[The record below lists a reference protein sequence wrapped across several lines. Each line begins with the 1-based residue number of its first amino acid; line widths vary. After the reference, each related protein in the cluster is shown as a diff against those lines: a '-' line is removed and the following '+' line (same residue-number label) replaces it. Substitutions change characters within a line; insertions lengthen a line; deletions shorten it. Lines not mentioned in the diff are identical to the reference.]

1 MQKSI
6 SLTSLIPIGALQ
18 AKGWMNEN
26 WMKNKNESWWFQGQQ
41 SITFCCGFV
50 VLLSLPLLLID
61 RCCDSNRAGGRVA
74 GVLRIQLQ
82 SR

>member
-1 MQKSI
+1 
-6 SLTSLIPIGALQ
+6 
-18 AKGWMNEN
+18 
-26 WMKNKNESWWFQGQQ
+26 MKKKNESWWFQGQQ
-41 SITFCCGFV
+41 SIAFCCGFV

-61 RCCDSNRAGGRVA
+61 RCCDSNRAEGRVA